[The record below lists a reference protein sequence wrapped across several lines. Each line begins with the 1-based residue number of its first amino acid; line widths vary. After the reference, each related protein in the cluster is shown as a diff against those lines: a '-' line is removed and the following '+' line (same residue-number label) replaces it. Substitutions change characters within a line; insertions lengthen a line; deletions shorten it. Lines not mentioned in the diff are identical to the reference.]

1 MVHAHRPIREIELK
15 TVITDKWNQLFRA
28 CLEINSAN
36 LFARSISNIIIRTKN
51 SHFFVVAWKYQFSK
65 DSKRCSQS
73 REPCMQPRSRI
84 KFPRGCAIWL
94 RGNTE
99 RRWGSNKWRTK
110 FHSNRTFNRTPFIM
124 ALKKRLD

>member
-51 SHFFVVAWKYQFSK
+51 SHFFKLGNINSRKIRNVAPNPGSRACSHARVSSFQ
-65 DSKRCSQS
+65 DS
-73 REPCMQPRSRI
+73 
-84 KFPRGCAIWL
+84 GCAIWL
-94 RGNTE
+94 GGNTE